1 MHYSKTYS
9 QLLLTLSPELR
20 DNAIKYRQLKRLI
33 NETVVEL
40 YSLGLTPAVL
50 QQLLEEGKDDIPAS
64 ICKDAVTPQDRPTVT
79 YEISSKSS
87 SFQPR
92 LHITFRHGTQLSDGT
107 TSPLAAQVKRIFDTA
122 LLGEPQTQGTG
133 SQQTGSPS
141 SENVE
146 NNVNIQDIVL
156 PLRSDTAFLRLLAS
170 ELSSLS
176 DHFSTLYNEFTEKLT
191 ALATSISSTARP
203 VSSSAPHAFSAYLLS
218 ANNVTSVRPG
228 SGGKSDLYFWREV
241 FQQYVEAE
249 IFERINEAD
258 RGERGIDEAERRLVL
273 FRGRATEK
281 ARSLKLR
288 CSEEA
293 LEMFFKINS
302 FILDVKKFRLATDEA
317 TRKILK
323 KHTKRT
329 ALPIPAYLL
338 SRPGDTPPSEVV
350 LSTQP
355 LMPLQRLLVQAIG
368 EKLLPVIP
376 YIDDYSCLICTSI
389 AFKPVRL
396 DCGHLFCVRC
406 LVKLQKQ
413 GKPNCPLCRAPTVL
427 KADRNNVDYA
437 LLNFMSD
444 WFPVESRA
452 KLRANE
458 LEAAKEEL
466 QELGLPGGTECIV
479 M

>member
-1 MHYSKTYS
+1 MHFSKTYS

-20 DNAIKYRQLKRLI
+20 DNAIEYRRLKKLI

-40 YSLGLTPAVL
+40 HSLGFTPAVL
-50 QQLLEEGKDDIPAS
+50 QQLLEQGGHGIPAS
-64 ICKDAVTPQDRPTVT
+64 TCEDTAAPKDRPTVT
-79 YEISSKSS
+79 YEISSL
-87 SFQPR
+87 QPR
-92 LHITFRHGTQLSDGT
+92 LRITLGHGTQLSNDT
-107 TSPLAAQVKRIFDTA
+107 ISPLAAQ
-122 LLGEPQTQGTG
+122 EPLPNTQG
-133 SQQTGSPS
+133 SLS
-141 SENVE
+141 SENAE
-146 NNVNIQDIVL
+146 YTVNIQDIVL
-156 PLRSDTAFLRLLAS
+156 PLRSDTAFLCLLAS

-176 DHFSTLYNEFTEKLT
+176 DHFATIYNEFTQKLIV
-191 ALATSISSTARP
+191 LATSISSTARP
-203 VSSSAPHAFSAYLLS
+203 VSSSAPHSFSAYLLS

-228 SGGKSDLYFWREV
+228 SCGKSDLYFWREV
-241 FQQYVEAE
+241 FQQYVQAE
-249 IFERINEAD
+249 IFEGIGEAE
-258 RGERGIDEAERRLVL
+258 RGERSIDEAERRLVL
-273 FRGRATEK
+273 FHGRVTEK
-281 ARSLKLR
+281 ARSLR
-288 CSEEA
+288 IPTSEEA
-293 LEMFFKINS
+293 LDMFFKINA
-302 FILDVKKFRLATDEA
+302 FILDVKKVRAFDLQP
-317 TRKILK
+317 RKLHVRSLK

-338 SRPGDTPPSEVV
+338 CEPGDTPPSEVV

-368 EKLLPVIP
+368 EKLLPVVP

-444 WFPVESRA
+444 WFPTESRA

-466 QELGLPGGTECIV
+466 EELGFPGATGCVI

>member
-20 DNAIKYRQLKRLI
+20 DNAIEYRQLKKLI

-40 YSLGLTPAVL
+40 YSLGFTPAVL
-50 QQLLEEGKDDIPAS
+50 QQLLEQREHDIPAS
-64 ICKDAVTPQDRPTVT
+64 TCKDTAAPQDRPTVT
-79 YEISSKSS
+79 YEVSSKSS

-92 LHITFRHGTQLSDGT
+92 LRIAFRHGAQLSDGT
-107 TSPLAAQVKRIFDTA
+107 TSPLVKRILDTA
-122 LLGEPQTQGTG
+122 SPGGPQTQGTC
-133 SQQTGSPS
+133 
-141 SENVE
+141 
-146 NNVNIQDIVL
+146 VNIQDIVL
-156 PLRSDTAFLRLLAS
+156 PLRSDTAFLCLLAS

-176 DHFSTLYNEFTEKLT
+176 DHFATLYSEFTEKLI

-203 VSSSAPHAFSAYLLS
+203 VSSSAPHTFSAYLLS

-228 SGGKSDLYFWREV
+228 SCGKSDLYFWREV
-241 FQQYVEAE
+241 FQQVW
-249 IFERINEAD
+249 INEAD
-258 RGERGIDEAERRLVL
+258 RGERSIDEAEKRLVL
-273 FRGRATEK
+273 FRGRVAEK
-281 ARSLKLR
+281 ARSLRLR

-302 FILDVKKFRLATDEA
+302 FILDVKKFRLATEEA

-338 SRPGDTPPSEVV
+338 SQPGDTPPSEVV

-376 YIDDYSCLICTSI
+376 YIEDYCCLICTSI

-458 LEAAKEEL
+458 LESAKEEL
-466 QELGLPGGTECIV
+466 QELGLPGTTECIV

>member
-1 MHYSKTYS
+1 MHFSKTYS

-20 DNAIKYRQLKRLI
+20 DNAIEYRRLKKLI

-40 YSLGLTPAVL
+40 YSLGFTPAVL
-50 QQLLEEGKDDIPAS
+50 QQLLEQGGNGIPAS
-64 ICKDAVTPQDRPTVT
+64 TCEDTDTAAPKDGPTVT
-79 YEISSKSS
+79 YEISSL
-87 SFQPR
+87 QPR
-92 LHITFRHGTQLSDGT
+92 LRITLGHGTQPSNDT
-107 TSPLAAQVKRIFDTA
+107 ISPLAAQVKHILDTA
-122 LLGEPQTQGTG
+122 HFGEPQTQGTA
-133 SQQTGSPS
+133 SQHTSSLS
-141 SENVE
+141 SENAE
-146 NNVNIQDIVL
+146 YTVNIQDIVL
-156 PLRSDTAFLRLLAS
+156 PLRSDTAFLCLLAS

-176 DHFSTLYNEFTEKLT
+176 DHFATIYNEFTQKLIV
-191 ALATSISSTARP
+191 LATSISSTARP
-203 VSSSAPHAFSAYLLS
+203 VSSSAPHSFSAYLLS

-228 SGGKSDLYFWREV
+228 SCGKSDLYFWREV
-241 FQQYVEAE
+241 FQQYVQAE
-249 IFERINEAD
+249 IFEGIGEAE
-258 RGERGIDEAERRLVL
+258 RGERSIDEAEKRLVL
-273 FRGRATEK
+273 FRGRVTEK
-281 ARSLKLR
+281 ARSLR
-288 CSEEA
+288 IPTSEEA
-293 LEMFFKINS
+293 LDMFFKINT
-302 FILDVKKFRLATDEA
+302 FILDVKKFRLATEEA

-338 SRPGDTPPSEVV
+338 CKPGDTPPSEVV
-350 LSTQP
+350 LSAQP

-368 EKLLPVIP
+368 EKLLPVVP
-376 YIDDYSCLICTSI
+376 HIDDYSCLICTSI

-444 WFPVESRA
+444 WFPAESRA

-466 QELGLPGGTECIV
+466 EELGFPGATGCVI

>member
-9 QLLLTLSPELR
+9 QFLLTLSPELR
-20 DNAIKYRQLKRLI
+20 DNAIEYRQLKKLI

-40 YSLGLTPAVL
+40 YSLGFTPAVL
-50 QQLLEEGKDDIPAS
+50 QQLLEQREHDISAATYKDTA
-64 ICKDAVTPQDRPTVT
+64 APQDRPTVT

-92 LHITFRHGTQLSDGT
+92 LRIAFRHGAQLSDGT
-107 TSPLAAQVKRIFDTA
+107 TSPLVKRILDA
-122 LLGEPQTQGTG
+122 ASPGGPQTQGTG

-141 SENVE
+141 SENADYT
-146 NNVNIQDIVL
+146 VNIQDIVL
-156 PLRSDTAFLRLLAS
+156 PLRSDTAFLCLLAS

-176 DHFSTLYNEFTEKLT
+176 DHFATLYSEFTEKLI

-203 VSSSAPHAFSAYLLS
+203 VSSSAPHTFSAYLLS

-228 SGGKSDLYFWREV
+228 SCGKSDLYFWREV

-249 IFERINEAD
+249 IFEGINEAD
-258 RGERGIDEAERRLVL
+258 RGERSIDEAEKRLVL
-273 FRGRATEK
+273 FRGRVAEK
-281 ARSLKLR
+281 ARSLRLR

-302 FILDVKKFRLATDEA
+302 FILDVKKFRLATEEA

-338 SRPGDTPPSEVV
+338 SQPGDTPPSEVV

-376 YIDDYSCLICTSI
+376 YIEDYCCLICTSI

-458 LEAAKEEL
+458 LESAKEEL
-466 QELGLPGGTECIV
+466 QELGLPGTTECIV

>member
-20 DNAIKYRQLKRLI
+20 DNAIEYRQLKKLI

-40 YSLGLTPAVL
+40 YSLGFTPAVL
-50 QQLLEEGKDDIPAS
+50 QQLLEQREHDISAS
-64 ICKDAVTPQDRPTVT
+64 TCKDTAASQDRPTVA

-92 LHITFRHGTQLSDGT
+92 LRIAFRHGAQLSDGT
-107 TSPLAAQVKRIFDTA
+107 ISPLVKRILDTA
-122 LLGEPQTQGTG
+122 SPDGPQTQGTG

-141 SENVE
+141 SENTDYTV
-146 NNVNIQDIVL
+146 NVQDIVL
-156 PLRSDTAFLRLLAS
+156 PLRSDTAFLCLLAS

-176 DHFSTLYNEFTEKLT
+176 DHFATLYSEFTEKLI

-228 SGGKSDLYFWREV
+228 SCGKSDLYFWREV

-249 IFERINEAD
+249 IFEGINEAD
-258 RGERGIDEAERRLVL
+258 RGERSIDEAEKRLVL
-273 FRGRATEK
+273 FRGRVAEK
-281 ARSLKLR
+281 ARSLRLR

-302 FILDVKKFRLATDEA
+302 FILDVKKFRLATEEA

-338 SRPGDTPPSEVV
+338 SQPSDTPPSEVV
-350 LSTQP
+350 LSAQP

-376 YIDDYSCLICTSI
+376 YIDDYCCLICTSI

-427 KADRNNVDYA
+427 RADRNNVDYA

-458 LEAAKEEL
+458 LESAKEEL
-466 QELGLPGGTECIV
+466 QELGLPGVTECIV